1 MWATPWKLTKNAAK
15 LSEHIDKDKEKEIL
29 IMAKKNEKNNDN
41 KLESKSMYVRGILT
55 DAFYGRKAF
64 DKNGKDKYRIS
75 IKAVPEDME
84 ALVDAAGPYYEGTD
98 EKWLP
103 KWFTDEDAREFLNLA
118 SNFDIK
124 AGYKNPET
132 GKIEELGDLTD
143 YIADH
148 GNINGSKVVLMVT
161 LKEGAIYPASILIK
175 ELKQTTI
182 ADMFDDFE
190 DLPF

>member
-1 MWATPWKLTKNAAK
+1 
-15 LSEHIDKDKEKEIL
+15 
-29 IMAKKNEKNNDN
+29 MAKKNDNKNNDN
-41 KLESKSMYVRGILT
+41 KLESKSVYVRGVLT
-55 DAFYGRKAF
+55 DAFYGHKSF

-84 ALVDAAGPYYEGTD
+84 ALVEAAAPYYEETD

-103 KWFTDEDAREFLNLA
+103 KWFTDEDARDFLNLS
-118 SNFDIK
+118 SNYDIK

-132 GKIEELGDLTD
+132 GKIDELGNLTD
-143 YIADH
+143 YISDN

-175 ELKQTTI
+175 ELKQVTI
-182 ADMFDDFE
+182 ADMFNDFDD

>member
-1 MWATPWKLTKNAAK
+1 MTLVMPWNLTSIAHN
-15 LSEHIDKDKEKEIL
+15 LFDIIDKDKEKETK
-29 IMAKKNEKNNDN
+29 IMAKKNEKNSE
-41 KLESKSMYVRGILT
+41 KLESKSVYVRGILT
-55 DAFYGRKAF
+55 DAFYGHKSF

-75 IKAVPEDME
+75 IKVVPEDME
-84 ALVDAAGPYYEGTD
+84 ALVEAAEPYYEDTD

-103 KWFTDEDAREFLNLA
+103 KWFTDEDAREFLNLS
-118 SNFDIK
+118 SNYDIK

-132 GKIEELGDLTD
+132 GKIDELGDLND
-143 YIADH
+143 YISDN

-175 ELKQTTI
+175 ELKQVTI
-182 ADMFDDFE
+182 ADMFNDFD